1 MFTQDM
7 LTSSDSDK
15 LPVLFE
21 QLLSVVT
28 FAIKPPKFGCVDAK
42 PLTSAGK
49 MTQVHFHDDI
59 HQLPSSFAKLL
70 VCGRELLG
78 KAVFF

>member
-49 MTQVHFHDDI
+49 MTQVLFHDDI
-59 HQLPSSFAKLL
+59 HQLLSSFSKLL
-70 VCGRELLG
+70 ACIISE
-78 KAVFF
+78 